1 MGNLCIFRCNVF
13 ALMWLNANTNQ
24 SFIFLSIILLSV
36 YCSNIG
42 KSSIYQQQ
50 PIICVL
56 FSLGEEC
63 KRDDLYSYHCEGFCN
78 GSLTVLCDE
87 CCKLNGTWRCVVS
100 TRYHQCETSPRYEI
114 KLKKEYLNK
123 NLNYK

>member
-1 MGNLCIFRCNVF
+1 M
-13 ALMWLNANTNQ
+13 
-24 SFIFLSIILLSV
+24 
-36 YCSNIG
+36 
-42 KSSIYQQQ
+42 SIYQHQ
-50 PIICVL
+50 PLIFVL

-63 KRDDLYSYHCEGFCN
+63 KRDGLYSYHCEGFCN

-87 CCKLNGTWRCVVS
+87 CCKLNGTWHCVVS

-123 NLNYK
+123 NLNYKYIFT